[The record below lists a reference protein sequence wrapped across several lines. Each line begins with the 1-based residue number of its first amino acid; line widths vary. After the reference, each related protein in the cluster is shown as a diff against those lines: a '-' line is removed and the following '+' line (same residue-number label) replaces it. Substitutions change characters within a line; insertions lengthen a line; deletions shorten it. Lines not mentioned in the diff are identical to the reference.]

1 MNTPKNNKIDNLK
14 YKILLSEKLP
24 TKRKNNIIKSISVLN
39 LTKNSQKSVSIDRKR
54 KNIKPFIKLL
64 KTPIKTKYSLNEE
77 TIKNIK
83 NKEVSISINITS
95 EIQNDNSNKYNKLVE
110 NLFRNQKKM
119 FPPKEAQL
127 LNNLNLIYS
136 ENDLQFD
143 KFYLKHRNKKSL
155 RGLGL
160 THIQTSPKIIKNNI
174 DSKINFVKSKLSII
188 KSIVDFTYPEIII
201 RRSMKQSN
209 DYIKKFKKTLSP
221 SKYELLKK
229 KEKNKYSND
238 YYSTLLQIIT

>member
-1 MNTPKNNKIDNLK
+1 
-14 YKILLSEKLP
+14 
-24 TKRKNNIIKSISVLN
+24 
-39 LTKNSQKSVSIDRKR
+39 
-54 KNIKPFIKLL
+54 
-64 KTPIKTKYSLNEE
+64 
-77 TIKNIK
+77 
-83 NKEVSISINITS
+83 
-95 EIQNDNSNKYNKLVE
+95 
-110 NLFRNQKKM
+110 M

-188 KSIVDFTYPEIII
+188 KSIVDFTYPELII

-238 YYSTLLQIIT
+238 YYSNLLQIIT